1 LKLSS
6 NIHENIDYVIEKEY
20 KLTLKNMK
28 NETHKQIQ
36 EKFNEKMKK

>member
-1 LKLSS
+1 MFS
-6 NIHENIDYVIEKEY
+6 NTYEDIDCVIEKEY

-36 EKFNEKMKK
+36 EKFNAQTKK